1 MLADIAQ
8 ARHRFTDAI
17 LMTKNLLLQKPQDEN
32 LLLILTRAQLAIGDL
47 KNALLSVDQLI
58 QISNSATAYGLRA
71 LIHEGSGR
79 NQMAQSDFEMAF
91 RFEDPGRPQESV
103 WLRNIFGRFN
113 IFKKNFKLAEFLLKD
128 ALRIYPND
136 AATLGNLG
144 LVAEKQ
150 RQFAKAEKYYEQA
163 FQSSRQLSFLL
174 GKARIKK
181 LTKNPQAD
189 QFINQAEALLRKEIF
204 EKGIGHRFELIE
216 LLLDKQQASGYFEA
230 LNLAKAELAIR
241 PNAQTYYLLARAYYK
256 NGQQEN
262 AKQSLKFALDTG
274 IQSEDILKL
283 KRLL

>member
-113 IFKKNFKLAEFLLKD
+113 ILKK
-128 ALRIYPND
+128 
-136 AATLGNLG
+136 TL
-144 LVAEKQ
+144 
-150 RQFAKAEKYYEQA
+150 
-163 FQSSRQLSFLL
+163 S
-174 GKARIKK
+174 
-181 LTKNPQAD
+181 
-189 QFINQAEALLRKEIF
+189 
-204 EKGIGHRFELIE
+204 
-216 LLLDKQQASGYFEA
+216 
-230 LNLAKAELAIR
+230 
-241 PNAQTYYLLARAYYK
+241 
-256 NGQQEN
+256 
-262 AKQSLKFALDTG
+262 
-274 IQSEDILKL
+274 
-283 KRLL
+283 